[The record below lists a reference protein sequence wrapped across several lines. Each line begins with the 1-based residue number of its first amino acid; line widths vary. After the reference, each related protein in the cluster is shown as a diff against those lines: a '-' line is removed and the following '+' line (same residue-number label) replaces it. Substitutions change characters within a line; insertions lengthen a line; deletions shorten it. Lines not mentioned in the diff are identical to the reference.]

1 MILLSV
7 SLSFNTKFSIWNILG
22 KHIKKQSNRQLV
34 QTGFEFGLGTV
45 NNPEFA
51 GYSRIFQ
58 YGSR

>member
-34 QTGFEFGLGTV
+34 QTGFEFGLGAKSSQVGQTG
-45 NNPEFA
+45 NRTPAPN
-51 GYSRIFQ
+51 
-58 YGSR
+58 